1 MLHGG
6 KAGFIL
12 SCHWLGLCTGRKS
25 GIVTDVLHPASGE
38 LQGGEHSLIC
48 SGVCFSTNLMPSENQ
63 AMSAKK
69 KKKYSES
76 ALKLVIYSRK
86 SGNAEKYHIRDT
98 DDQVCCH
105 LYNVVPFL

>member
-1 MLHGG
+1 MLCGG

-25 GIVTDVLHPASGE
+25 SVVTDVLHQGSGE
-38 LQGGEHSLIC
+38 LQGGDHSFIC
-48 SGVCFSTNLMPSENQ
+48 SRICFSTNLMPSENQ

-69 KKKYSES
+69 KKKSEL

-86 SGNAEKYHIRDT
+86 SGNAEKCTRDT

-105 LYNVVPFL
+105 LYNIVPFL

>member
-1 MLHGG
+1 MPRGG

-12 SCHWLGLCTGRKS
+12 SCHWLGLCTGGKS
-25 GIVTDVLHPASGE
+25 GVVADVLHQGSGE

-48 SGVCFSTNLMPSENQ
+48 SRICFSTNLMPSENQ

-86 SGNAEKYHIRDT
+86 SGNAKKYHIRDT